1 MNIVDILSE
10 KNPSATLRRMSLD
23 GALVSFLPEVCALRR
38 VEQDPKWHPEGDA
51 FVHTLL
57 VLEQASRLSPDPS
70 VRFAALVHDLGKAAT
85 PRSEWPRHID
95 HEIRGLEIVANLC
108 RRLSVPQK
116 FKELSLW
123 VTENHLRIHRA
134 LDMRPGKILD
144 LLLDCEK
151 RGKTFLDDVLVVCA
165 ADNSAKKRKH
175 YRQGI
180 FLESARQA
188 LHDIKEEICSP
199 VTEEERLRFYHDVG
213 RIKRMLTLSRDAFKN
228 VPNGLSAF
236 LVGGAVRDTLL
247 GLAPKDYDFIVLGET
262 VDSMKK
268 RGYKQVGKDFPVFVD
283 DSGKQFALAR
293 KERSTGPGHK
303 DYAVSTDK
311 VSLNDDLC
319 RRDLTI
325 NAMALSRTG
334 DLIDPFGGKNDLFGQ
349 KDQTIVHSAQAIR
362 AIERSS
368 QATRTI
374 VLRPVG
380 EHFWEDPLRALRVC
394 RQFGKLAN
402 AGYAVS
408 VDPGF
413 ERELAGHISE
423 GVLSALP
430 GERIFQECLQIFL
443 QKQPSYALKKMEDLG
458 VWKTFLGKDV
468 VIDFLKVDETSDKKL
483 GHSYVFAAFCS
494 HMADSCR
501 EALYKTLKVPNAW
514 SVTSE
519 RMVAAKKL
527 VGESLQTPLPP
538 DKLHNLA
545 KLLRGYDNVDEFD
558 KSLSF
563 IFSDAKKF
571 LAYKKCIEEA
581 RKIDGE
587 KIMEKTGTGPGPEI
601 GKEVDKERL
610 AAIRRTHALVF
621 GLDRSLDVR

>member
-10 KNPSATLRRMSLD
+10 KNPSTTLRRMALD
-23 GALVSFLPEVCALRR
+23 GALVSFLPEVCALRG

-144 LLLDCEK
+144 LLLDCEQ
-151 RGKTFLDDVLVVCA
+151 RGKTFLNDVLVVCA
-165 ADNSAKKRKH
+165 ADNSAKKRKY

-180 FLESARQA
+180 FLESSRQA
-188 LHDIKEEICSP
+188 LHDIKEEIGAP

-213 RIKRMLTLSRDAFKN
+213 RIKRLLTLSRDAFKN
-228 VPNGLSAF
+228 VPKGLSAF

-334 DLIDPFGGKNDLFGQ
+334 DLIDPFGGKKDLFGH
-349 KDQTIVHSAQAIR
+349 KDRTIARSAQAQR
-362 AIERSS
+362 A
-368 QATRTI
+368 I

-413 ERELAGHISE
+413 ERELACHISE

-458 VWKTFLGKDV
+458 VWKAFLGKDV
-468 VIDFLKVDETSDKKL
+468 VIDFSRVDETSGKKL
-483 GHSYVFAAFCS
+483 EHGYVFAAFCS
-494 HMADSCR
+494 HIEDSDR

-519 RMVAAKKL
+519 RMVAAQKL
-527 VGESLQTPLPP
+527 VGESLQPPLPP
-538 DKLHNLA
+538 DKLHDLA
-545 KLLRGYDNVDEFD
+545 KLLRGYDNVDEFY

-563 IFSDAKKF
+563 IFSDAKKI

-587 KIMEKTGTGPGPEI
+587 KIMERTGIGPGPEI
-601 GKEVDKERL
+601 GKEIDQERL
-610 AAIRRTHALVF
+610 STIRRTHALVF
-621 GLDRSLDVR
+621 GFDRFGGR